1 MSDREIRI
9 LAGPSEVARAGA
21 GEVLA
26 AAQKAVSDHGYFSL
40 ALSGGSTPKVL
51 YGLLADDPSFR
62 EKMPWSKTH
71 FFWGDERHVPPD
83 HPDSNYHMTQQAMLS
98 KIIIPQENVHR
109 VHGENPD
116 AAAAAQEYE
125 TELQRFFGLTSE
137 VFPRLDL
144 VLLGMGPDGH
154 TASLFPGTPALK
166 EHKRI
171 VTANP
176 VAKFNTDRITMT
188 YPTLNNAARIVFLVN
203 GADKAEPLREVLQG
217 KSQPDL
223 YPSQNIAP
231 TNGTLLWLID
241 RTAGSLLEQK

>member
-1 MSDREIRI
+1 MSNREIRI
-9 LAGPSEVARAGA
+9 LADPSEVALAGA
-21 GEVLA
+21 AEVLA
-26 AAQKAVSDHGYFSL
+26 AAQKAVSDHGYFAL

-51 YGLLADDPSFR
+51 YGLLADDASFR

-83 HPDSNYHMTQQAMLS
+83 HPDSNFRMTQQAMLS
-98 KIIIPQENVHR
+98 KITVPQENVHR
-109 VHGENPD
+109 IHGENPD

-125 TELQRFFGLTSE
+125 TDLRRFFKLSSGA
-137 VFPRLDL
+137 FPRLDL

-166 EHKRI
+166 ENKLI

-188 YPTLNNAARIVFLVN
+188 YPTLNNASRIVFLVN
-203 GADKAEPLREVLQG
+203 GTDKAQPLREVLQG

-241 RTAGSLLEQK
+241 RSAGSLLDQK